1 MSSEN
6 GLEIA
11 IVGMNGRFPGAPD
24 LETYWKNL
32 LEGKEGV
39 RFFSDEELKEE
50 GIDQSQYENSNYVK
64 AGTELKDIDKFDA
77 AFFGFTP
84 REAEVMDPQ
93 QRLFLECCW
102 EVLETAGYDPE
113 KYLGRIGVYA
123 GVFSST
129 YLFNLYSNPSLYH
142 SVGELNIRHGNEKD
156 YLATRVSYK
165 LNLKGPSVSVQT
177 SCSTS
182 LVAVHFAVQN
192 LLSGECDMAIAG
204 GVSIITPQKTG
215 YMYQEGGVLSPDG
228 HCRPFDAKA
237 KGTIFGNGVGAVVLK
252 RLEDARKDGDTIFAV
267 IKGSAVNNDGADKVG
282 FTAPSVNGQAEV
294 IADAMAM
301 AEVDPFTVEMVEA
314 HGTGTALGD
323 PIEVSALT
331 QVYREQTD
339 EKNYCAIGS
348 VKSNIGH
355 LGVASGVAGL
365 IKVALSLYH
374 KKIPPTLHFEE
385 GNPNIDFANSPF
397 YVNTKLLDW
406 KEKKETPR
414 RAAISSF
421 GMGGTNAHV
430 VLEEALAPE
439 LQDEKSTHNEQLL
452 VLSAQSD
459 AALGNAV
466 GRMKDYFQTNPDVDL
481 SDVSYTLQA
490 GRREFSHR
498 ALLVAQTTEEA
509 LEILGNQ
516 ESRKLVKGLSKK
528 KRKVAFVF
536 PGQGSQ
542 YVGMAH
548 GLYVK
553 EPVFRKAFDYCC
565 DMLLPLIK
573 TDLRKLLYQS
583 EDEVVAS
590 EQLQQTSIAQPAIFA
605 IEYSLAKL
613 LDSWGVKPSFMLGHS
628 IGEYVAACLAGVFSL
643 EDALQ
648 IVATRGR
655 LMQQMPAGKM
665 LSVALS
671 ELQAQEYLEG
681 ELTIAA
687 VNAPNL
693 CVIAGKGE
701 EIEALH
707 EKLQEQGVETRM
719 LITSHAFHS
728 AMMNPILD
736 EFANEVSKVQM
747 NTPTIPYLSNLTGTW
762 IKSEEATDPKY
773 WSKHLRGAVRFT
785 EGVET
790 LLEEEIIVVEVG
802 PGQSLTGLIKG
813 HVSENRKPIVF
824 PLLRHPKDRQ
834 TDNTVLLSAIGRLWL
849 EGGTVDWEG
858 LHTSHKVH
866 RIPLP
871 TYPFERKRFWVDRM
885 SSNLVPVQEK
895 EQNEHVYTK
904 EIEETEEESILV
916 KTEYLATDNKEKVS
930 PLGIEQKVGAIWE
943 ELFGIE
949 SIDVNDDFFEIGGHS
964 LLAIQ
969 LFNRIQEDF
978 DVELQIED
986 MFDDPTIAG
995 LAKLVNKALESM
1007 QEVGNVLEEASD
1019 EEIEELLKELE
1030 GESLDLEKFLTT
1042 KG

>member
-6 GLEIA
+6 GSEIA
-11 IVGMNGRFPGAPD
+11 IVGMNGRFPGAPN

-32 LEGKEGV
+32 SEGKESI
-39 RFFSDEELKEE
+39 RFFSDGELEKE
-50 GIDQSQYENSNYVK
+50 GIDRSQYENPNYVK
-64 AGTELKDIDKFDA
+64 AGTELNDIDKFDA
-77 AFFGFTP
+77 SFFGFTP
-84 REAEVMDPQ
+84 REAEIMDPQ

-102 EVLETAGYDPE
+102 EVLEIAGHDPE

-129 YLFNLYSNPSLYH
+129 YLFNLYSNPGLYN

-182 LVAVHFAVQN
+182 LVAVHYAVQN

-204 GVSIITPQKTG
+204 GVSIVTPQKTG
-215 YMYQEGGVLSPDG
+215 YMYQEGGILSPDG
-228 HCRPFDAKA
+228 RCRPFDAKA
-237 KGTIFGNGVGAVVLK
+237 KGTIFGNGVGIVVLK
-252 RLEDARKDGDTIFAV
+252 RLEDARNDGDTIYAV
-267 IKGSAVNNDGADKVG
+267 IKGSAINNDGADKVG

-301 AEVDPFTVEMVEA
+301 AEVDPLTVGMVEA
-314 HGTGTALGD
+314 HGTGTPLGD
-323 PIEVSALT
+323 PIEISALT
-331 QVYREQTD
+331 QVYREQTA
-339 EKNYCAIGS
+339 ERNYCAIGS

-365 IKVALSLYH
+365 IKAALSLHH

-397 YVNTKLLDW
+397 YVNTELRDW
-406 KEKKETPR
+406 EEKKGIPR
-414 RAAISSF
+414 RAAVSNF
-421 GMGGTNAHV
+421 GMGGTNAHI
-430 VLEEALAPE
+430 VLEEALPSRLQPE
-439 LQDEKSTHNEQLL
+439 RSTHNEQLL

-459 AALGNAV
+459 TALNSAV
-466 GRMKDYFQTNPDVDL
+466 ERMKDYLQQNLDVDL
-481 SDVSYTLQA
+481 TDVAYTLQA

-498 ALLVAQTTEEA
+498 AMLVAQTRDEA
-509 LEILGNQ
+509 LEILGNR
-516 ESRKLVKGLSKK
+516 ESHKLVRGSSKK
-528 KRKVAFVF
+528 ERKVAFVF
-536 PGQGSQ
+536 SGQGSQ

-548 GLYVK
+548 GLYMK
-553 EPVFRKAFDYCC
+553 ELVFRKTFDHCC
-565 DMLLPLIK
+565 DTLLPLIK
-573 TDLRKLLYQS
+573 TDIRKLLYQS
-583 EDEVVAS
+583 ENEVFAS
-590 EQLQQTSIAQPAIFA
+590 EQLQQTSLAQPALFA

-613 LDSWGVKPSFMLGHS
+613 LDSWGIKPALMLGHS

-643 EDALQ
+643 EDALR
-648 IVATRGR
+648 IVAIRGR
-655 LMQQMPAGKM
+655 LMQQMPTGKM

-671 ELQAQEYLEG
+671 ESQVQEHLEG
-681 ELTIAA
+681 KLSIAA
-687 VNAPNL
+687 VNTPNW
-693 CVIAGKGE
+693 CVISGKEE

-707 EKLQEQGVETRM
+707 KKLQEQGVETRM

-728 AMMNPILD
+728 AMMDPILD
-736 EFANEVSKVQM
+736 EFAAEVSKVQM
-747 NTPTIPYLSNLTGTW
+747 NTPAIPYLSNLTGTW
-762 IKSEEATDPKY
+762 IKSEEATDPRY
-773 WSKHLRGAVRFT
+773 WSKHLRGVVRFT

-790 LLEEEIIVVEVG
+790 LLEEEIIIVEVG

-813 HVSENRKPIVF
+813 HESKDRKPIVF

-849 EGGTVDWEG
+849 AGGSVDWEG
-858 LHTSHKVH
+858 FHTSHKVH

-871 TYPFERKRFWVDRM
+871 TYPFEGRRFWIDRM
-885 SSNLVPVQEK
+885 SSNLVPVQET
-895 EQNEHVYTK
+895 EQNEHVYPK
-904 EIEETEEESILV
+904 VTEEEESSLV
-916 KTEYLATDNKEKVS
+916 KTENLAASTKENTGQFGV
-930 PLGIEQKVGAIWE
+930 EQKVGAIWE

-969 LFNRIQEDF
+969 LFNRIQEEF

-986 MFDDPTIAG
+986 MFDDPTISG
-995 LAKLVNKALESM
+995 LAKQVDEALESM
-1007 QEVGNVLEEASD
+1007 REVGNALEEASD
-1019 EEIEELLKELE
+1019 EEIEEILKELE
-1030 GESLDLEKFLTT
+1030 GKSLEKFFTN
-1042 KG
+1042 